1 MCGEPLQER
10 RLRRDELCASG
21 AQVKPRGSIDLGEAL
36 APSGARRP
44 FELERVARDARD
56 VEISFDRARDARGLL
71 ACLQG
76 MGVGARPARSVTR
89 TLRRIAVGACLCAI
103 PYMLLCGSAAGEGV
117 EAQPIPQNPSDVAAV
132 PGYIGSPAKPA
143 RVSAP
148 AVPQN
153 PFMAPNGKSNLHDDA
168 YMTNTY
174 LFSGPLGNQMQTL
187 STFQGAECGSL
198 TIDSL
203 GRLVTVCPGL
213 EGVRLLM
220 LDPKTLEQLAVMELP
235 PRKAGTGNPFTT
247 FSGGGY
253 FYLDQSDRAVIPT
266 TTDQIWV
273 VGETSGATG
282 PGFELQR
289 SYDLSSFMTTEDQI
303 ISALPDW
310 SGRIW
315 FATTLGLVG
324 TVDPASGAVKIVNL
338 AEKIGNSFSVDAT
351 GAVFIVTDRALYR
364 FDPAADGSPHVT
376 WRETYANIGTVKPGQ
391 TEDGSGTTPNLM
403 GRRYVAI
410 TDNADPMDVVV
421 FRRAKRVSG
430 GRLVCT
436 VPVFGAG
443 EGSTD
448 NSLIGTGRSIVVEN
462 NFGYTGPTATMKG
475 ASTAPGIERVDIN
488 KEGTGCAPVWYS
500 AERAPS
506 AVPKLSLANGLVY
519 AYTKAPRADEID
531 AWYLTAVS
539 FRTGRTVYQQLA
551 GTGLG
556 FNSNYA
562 PVSIAPDG
570 TAYVGALGG
579 LILLRDR

>member
-1 MCGEPLQER
+1 MAAAVSLGVIA
-10 RLRRDELCASG
+10 CA
-21 AQVKPRGSIDLGEAL
+21 
-36 APSGARRP
+36 
-44 FELERVARDARD
+44 
-56 VEISFDRARDARGLL
+56 
-71 ACLQG
+71 
-76 MGVGARPARSVTR
+76 
-89 TLRRIAVGACLCAI
+89 
-103 PYMLLCGSAAGEGV
+103 LLCGSAAAEGV
-117 EAQPIPQNPSDVAAV
+117 EAKPIPQNPSDLAAV
-132 PGYIGSPAKPA
+132 PAFIGSPAKPR

-148 AVPQN
+148 TVPQN
-153 PFMAPNGKSNLHDDA
+153 PFMAPNGRSNLHDDA

-174 LFSGPLGNQMQTL
+174 LFSAPLGSQMQTL
-187 STFQGAECGSL
+187 STFQGAECASL
-198 TIDSL
+198 TVDSV

-220 LDPKTLEQLAVMELP
+220 LDPKTLEQVAVMELP

-273 VGETSGATG
+273 IGETSGPTG

-324 TVDPASGAVKIVNL
+324 TIDPGSGAIHIVNL

-351 GAVFIVTDRALYR
+351 GGVFIVTDRALYR
-364 FDPAADGSPHVT
+364 FDPAADGSPLLT
-376 WRETYANIGTVKPGQ
+376 WRETYANIGIVKPGQ

-403 GRRYVAI
+403 GRKYVAI

-421 FRRAKRVSG
+421 YRRAKTISG
-430 GRLVCT
+430 RRLVCT

-443 EGSTD
+443 ASSTD
-448 NSLIGTGRSIVVEN
+448 NSLIGTGRSIIVEN
-462 NFGYTGPTATMKG
+462 NYGYTGPTATTKG
-475 ASTAPGIERVDIN
+475 ASTTPGIERIDIN
-488 KEGTGCAPVWYS
+488 KEGTGCNEVWYS
-500 AERAPS
+500 GERAPS

-519 AYTKAPRADEID
+519 AYTKPPRSDEVD
-531 AWYLTAVS
+531 AWYLTALS
-539 FRTGRTVYQQLA
+539 FRTGKTVYQQLA

-556 FNSNYA
+556 YNSNYA
-562 PVSIAPDG
+562 PVSIGPDG

-579 LILLRDR
+579 LVLLKDG